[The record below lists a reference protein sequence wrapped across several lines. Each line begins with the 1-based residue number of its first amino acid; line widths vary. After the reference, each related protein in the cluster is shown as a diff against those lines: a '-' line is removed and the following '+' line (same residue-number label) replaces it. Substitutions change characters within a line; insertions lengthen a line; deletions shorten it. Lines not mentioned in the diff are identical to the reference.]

1 MDSATPLPA
10 TLRSRLKASRRMTAF
25 FAFYAFFAVNCF
37 QQTPASL
44 RLAPPLEKGAF
55 LLRGFAPSR
64 EVFPG
69 WRFAA
74 LTSDLCV
81 PFAMT
86 PPFFA
91 LYVFF
96 AVHLFQQTPARLRRA
111 PPLERG
117 LFFFAASRLRV
128 RSFPDGASLIRAT
141 RFRGF
146 RAFRG

>member
-1 MDSATPLPA
+1 
-10 TLRSRLKASRRMTAF
+10 MTAF

-86 PPFFA
+86 PPFFV
-91 LYVFF
+91 LYAFF
-96 AVHLFQQTPARLRRA
+96 AVNCFQQTPARLRRA
-111 PPLERG
+111 PLQTPVG
-117 LFFFAASRLRV
+117 FADTPFEKGAFLIPECAS
-128 RSFPDGASLIRAT
+128 A
-141 RFRGF
+141 
-146 RAFRG
+146 